1 MSLLVFDSSALRATF
16 SPQGRRKEGGVG
28 VNAISPTI
36 RHQRARGTGRMA
48 THVLDGRTRLT
59 TLFQEGCAKIRL
71 PHTHDPSLQ
80 AVLINT
86 AGGLT
91 GGDEVTWQVDAAPGA
106 RMVLTTQACER
117 VYRSLG
123 DDATVR
129 TRISVGAGAHLD
141 WLPQET
147 ILFEGAR
154 LDRGLEID
162 LAPDASLFAIEAI
175 LLGREAMGESARNA
189 WLTDNWRIRRGGR
202 LVHAEATRLG
212 GADEERDGLSLLD
225 GAGAF
230 ATLLYVGAD
239 AETRLDRVRAL
250 LSGDAAASVIGE
262 RLVIRAMAPG
272 GLALRRIITP
282 IITHLSGAGAL
293 PRLWHL

>member
-1 MSLLVFDSSALRATF
+1 MSAIQALA
-16 SPQGRRKEGGVG
+16 
-28 VNAISPTI
+28 
-36 RHQRARGTGRMA
+36 RHQRARGTGRIA
-48 THVLDGRTRLT
+48 TQVLDGRTRLT

-91 GGDEVTWQVDAAPGA
+91 GGDEVSWDAKAAPGA

-123 DDATVR
+123 DDATVS
-129 TRISVGAGAHLD
+129 TRLEVGAGAHLD

-147 ILFEGAR
+147 ILYEGGR
-154 LDRGLEID
+154 LNRSLEVD
-162 LAPDASLFAIEAI
+162 LAPDASFFAIEAI
-175 LLGREAMGESARNA
+175 ILGREAMGEAARGA
-189 WLTDNWRIRRGGR
+189 RLSDSWRIRRDGR
-202 LVHAEATRLG
+202 LLHAEATRLST
-212 GADEERDGLSLLD
+212 DPLERDGLSLLA

-230 ATLLYVGAD
+230 ATLLYVGTD
-239 AETRLDRVRAL
+239 AERKLDPVRAL
-250 LSGDAAASVIGE
+250 TTGQSAASVIGE
-262 RLVIRAMAPG
+262 RLVVRAMAPS

-282 IITHLSGAGAL
+282 IIAKLSGAGTL

>member
-1 MSLLVFDSSALRATF
+1 MNAAIASALT
-16 SPQGRRKEGGVG
+16 
-28 VNAISPTI
+28 
-36 RHQRARGTGRMA
+36 RHQRARGIGRIA
-48 THVLDGRTRLT
+48 TQVLDGRTRLT

-71 PHTHDPSLQ
+71 PHTHDQSLQ

-91 GGDEVTWQVDAAPGA
+91 GGDDVAWHAKAAPGA

-123 DDATVR
+123 DDARVS
-129 TRISVGAGAHLD
+129 TRLEVGAGARLD

-147 ILFEGAR
+147 ILYEGGR
-154 LDRGLEID
+154 LNRSLEVD
-162 LAPDASLFAIEAI
+162 LAPDASFLGLEAI
-175 LLGREAMGESARNA
+175 ILGREAMGEAARGA
-189 WLTDNWRIRRGGR
+189 RLTDNWRIRRGGR
-202 LVHAEATRLG
+202 LLHAEATRLS
-212 GADEERDGLSLLD
+212 ADPLERDGLSLLA

-239 AETRLDRVRAL
+239 AERKLDQVRTLCTDRSGASVVGERLLVRAL
-250 LSGDAAASVIGE
+250 
-262 RLVIRAMAPG
+262 APS

-282 IITHLSGAGAL
+282 IIAALAGAGAL

>member
-1 MSLLVFDSSALRATF
+1 M
-16 SPQGRRKEGGVG
+16 
-28 VNAISPTI
+28 NAVTPAIP
-36 RHQRARGTGRMA
+36 HQRARGIGRIA

-59 TLFQEGCAKIRL
+59 TLYQEGCAKIRL
-71 PHTHDPSLQ
+71 PHTHDESLQ

-91 GGDEVTWQVDAAPGA
+91 GGDDVAWEVNAAPGA
-106 RMVLTTQACER
+106 KMVLTTQACER

-129 TRISVGAGAHLD
+129 TRIEVGAGAHLD

-154 LDRGLEID
+154 LNRSLEVD
-162 LAPDASLFAIEAI
+162 LAPGASLFAIEAI
-175 LLGREAMGESARNA
+175 LLGREAMGEAARNA
-189 WLTDNWRIRRGGR
+189 HLHDNWRIRRNGR
-202 LVHAEATRLG
+202 LVHAEATRLS
-212 GADEERDGLSLLD
+212 AEALERDGISLLA
-225 GAGAF
+225 GANAF

-239 AETRLDRVRAL
+239 AELKLERVRAL
-250 LSGDAAASVIGE
+250 LSGQSGASVIGE
-262 RLVIRAMAPG
+262 RLVIRAMAPS

-282 IITHLSGAGAL
+282 IIAHLSGAGAL